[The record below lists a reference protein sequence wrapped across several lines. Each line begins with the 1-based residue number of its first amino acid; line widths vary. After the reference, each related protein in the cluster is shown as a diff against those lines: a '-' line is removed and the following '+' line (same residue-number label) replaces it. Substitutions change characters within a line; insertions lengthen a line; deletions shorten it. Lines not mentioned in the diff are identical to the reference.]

1 MPDVTDLFYIAIMAF
16 YLLRSNDGSKL
27 IITTIV
33 LAAIPLFTS
42 DYWQWL
48 QLSGLLSV
56 IILIIEKEKAGA
68 TAGGAI
74 AVLVALFIGAFIV
87 SIIINAA
94 WTFTSNFK
102 LSTFEVKAPLSYGW
116 STHII
121 WLYCLTFVIPL
132 FAILRGIKKP
142 VAFFGTNLT
151 ALALAVLPHYCG
163 SFIYG
168 LMLSVAIIASLYL
181 VAFVF
186 KTDSEQR
193 FMFTYMGMSGLLTSC
208 IVKGVMVAYF

>member
-1 MPDVTDLFYIAIMAF
+1 MPDVTALFYIAIMAF

-74 AVLVALFIGAFIV
+74 AVLVALFIGAFIA

-94 WTFTSNFK
+94 WTFTSSFK
-102 LSTFEVKAPLSYGW
+102 VASFTVKSPLSYEW
-116 STHII
+116 STAII
-121 WLYCLTFVIPL
+121 LLYGLSFAIPL
-132 FAILRGIKKP
+132 FAVLRKVKEPI
-142 VAFFGTNLT
+142 AFFGTNLI
-151 ALALAVLPHYCG
+151 ALSLAVLPHFCG

-168 LMLSVAIIASLYL
+168 VMLSVVIITTLFL
-181 VAFVF
+181 VAFVL
-186 KTDSEQR
+186 KRNTEQR
-193 FMFTYMGMSGLLTSC
+193 FMFTYMTMSGLLTSC
-208 IVKGVMVAYF
+208 IAKGIMVAYF